1 MAASSKFN
9 GFRKQTLKFL
19 KELEANNNKEWFE
32 AHRGDYEEYYVAP
45 AQGFILAAGPKLAEL
60 STGLEYNPDPNGK
73 GSIKKIF
80 TDRRFNPDR
89 PPYKT
94 WLDIMF
100 WEGPLK
106 AKKDNSILG
115 LRLTADGVRW
125 YAGLKHFT
133 PAVKKAYRKALE
145 DGYGEQVQAALDAV
159 KRESP
164 QVEVIGADGFKQVP
178 HGFDAGHPHADLL
191 RHNALGVT
199 AVEKHPRELRAP
211 EFVDYARERFE
222 YLAPVHRVAVKLLSP
237 LS

>member
-1 MAASSKFN
+1 MAGSSKFN
-9 GFRKQTLKFL
+9 GFPKQTLKFL
-19 KELEANNNKEWFE
+19 KELDANNDKEWFE
-32 AHRGDYEEYYVAP
+32 AHREDYEQYYVAP
-45 AQGFILAAGPKLAEL
+45 AQEFVLAAGPGLKEL
-60 STGLEYNPDPNGK
+60 SAGLDYHPDPNGK

-94 WLDIMF
+94 WLDIIF

-159 KRESP
+159 RRENP

-178 HGFDAGHPHADLL
+178 RGFDAGHPHADLL
-191 RHNALGVT
+191 RHDALGVAIT
-199 AVEKHPRELRAP
+199 GKHPRELATP
-211 EFVDYARERFE
+211 AFVDYARQQLERI
-222 YLAPVHRVAVKLLSP
+222 APVHRVAVKLLSP